1 MSIFL
6 SEDTKAIVQGISG
19 RIGRVQTKWM
29 LECGTNLVAGVT
41 PGRGGETVEG
51 LPVYDCVAEAVER
64 HGANATVIFV
74 PAPFA
79 KDAVM
84 EAVDAG
90 IKLVVAVPEHVPVHD
105 AIELR
110 RAARAHGVVMLGPN
124 TPGVISPGIGK
135 LGIMPANMFKK
146 GRIGII
152 SRSGTLS
159 YEVAGHINEVGYGES
174 TLVGI
179 GGDPVVGMELSDVLR
194 EFECDK
200 NTDAVIVVGEIGGSA
215 EERAAGYIKQMNKP
229 VVAFITGRTAPEGKT
244 MGHAGAIIRGGEG
257 TASSKVKALSE
268 AGALVASRIRDIPEL
283 LKKALR

>member
-1 MSIFL
+1 VSIFL

-159 YEVAGHINEVGYGES
+159 YEVAGHINEMGYGES

-194 EFECDK
+194 EFERDK

>member
-84 EAVDAG
+84 EAVDAR
-90 IKLVVAVPEHVPVHD
+90 IKLVVAIPEHVPVHD

-110 RAARAHGVVMLGPN
+110 RVARAHGVVMLGPN

-194 EFECDK
+194 EFERDK

-257 TASSKVKALSE
+257 TVSSKVNALSE
-268 AGALVASRIRDIPEL
+268 AGALVASKIRDIPEL

>member
-159 YEVAGHINEVGYGES
+159 YEVAGHINEMGYGES

-194 EFECDK
+194 EFERDK

-268 AGALVASRIRDIPEL
+268 AGALVASKIRDIPEL

>member
-1 MSIFL
+1 MFIT
-6 SEDTKAIVQGISG
+6 EDTKAIVQGISG

-79 KDAVM
+79 KDAVT

-90 IKLVVAVPEHVPVHD
+90 IKLVVAIPEHVPVHD

-110 RAARAHGVVMLGPN
+110 RVARAHGVVMLGPN

-194 EFECDK
+194 EFERDK

-215 EERAAGYIKQMNKP
+215 EERAAGYVKQMNKP

-257 TASSKVKALSE
+257 TVSSKVNALSE
-268 AGALVASRIRDIPEL
+268 AGALVASKIRDIPEL

>member
-1 MSIFL
+1 VSIFL

-41 PGRGGETVEG
+41 PGRGSETVEG

-159 YEVAGHINEVGYGES
+159 YEVAGHINEMGYGES

-194 EFECDK
+194 EFERDK

-257 TASSKVKALSE
+257 TASSKVKVLSE

>member
-90 IKLVVAVPEHVPVHD
+90 IKLVVAIPEHVPVRD

-110 RAARAHGVVMLGPN
+110 RVARAHGVVMLGPN

-194 EFECDK
+194 EFERDK

-268 AGALVASRIRDIPEL
+268 AGALVALRIRDIPEL

>member
-1 MSIFL
+1 MSIFIT
-6 SEDTKAIVQGISG
+6 EDTKAIVQGISG

-90 IKLVVAVPEHVPVHD
+90 IKLVVAIPEHVPVHD

-110 RAARAHGVVMLGPN
+110 RVARAHGVVMLGPN

-194 EFECDK
+194 EFERDK

-215 EERAAGYIKQMNKP
+215 EERAAGYVKQMNKP

-244 MGHAGAIIRGGEG
+244 MGRPGAIIRGGEG
-257 TASSKVKALSE
+257 TVSSKVNALSE
-268 AGALVASRIRDIPEL
+268 AGALVASKIRDIPEL

>member
-1 MSIFL
+1 MSIFIT
-6 SEDTKAIVQGISG
+6 EDTKAIVQGISG

-84 EAVDAG
+84 EAVDAR
-90 IKLVVAVPEHVPVHD
+90 IKLVVAIPEHVPVHD

-110 RAARAHGVVMLGPN
+110 RVARAHGVVMLGPN

-194 EFECDK
+194 EFERDK

-215 EERAAGYIKQMNKP
+215 EERAAGYVKQMNKP

-257 TASSKVKALSE
+257 TVSSKVNALSE
-268 AGALVASRIRDIPEL
+268 AGALVASKIRDIPEL

>member
-1 MSIFL
+1 MFL

-41 PGRGGETVEG
+41 PGRGSETVEG

-159 YEVAGHINEVGYGES
+159 YEVAGHINEMGYGES

-194 EFECDK
+194 EFERDK

-257 TASSKVKALSE
+257 TASSKVKVLSE